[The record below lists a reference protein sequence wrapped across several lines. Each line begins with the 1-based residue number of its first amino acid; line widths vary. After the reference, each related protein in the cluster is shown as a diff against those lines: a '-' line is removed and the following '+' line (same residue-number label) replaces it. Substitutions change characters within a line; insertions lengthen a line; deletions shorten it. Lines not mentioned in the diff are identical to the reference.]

1 MHLSSHVTV
10 KLQQRLIYSIY
21 TDAGH
26 AVRAPTPWARPAIL
40 FLWPPWDNI
49 LVLNLLLLCSNRSG
63 LNSHDVADVRKRK
76 KSIFSISAS
85 AESDFPECFEDR
97 TTLGVSLSRRWS
109 YLWTP
114 QSRQSHRS
122 FPQRRRRQVSDK
134 YGAQQFSCSAPYLQC
149 LFYVFVHS
157 LFWKSG
163 FQLLVQFLLPPA
175 VWIRAHLRPDV
186 HE

>member
-10 KLQQRLIYSIY
+10 KLQQRPIYSIY

-49 LVLNLLLLCSNRSG
+49 LLLNLLLLCSNRSG

-122 FPQRRRRQVSDK
+122 FPQRRRRQVSDIPMLSNTQHSSSPALLHI
-134 YGAQQFSCSAPYLQC
+134 YSVSPMFSSTRSSGNQVSNYLFSSCC
-149 LFYVFVHS
+149 L
-157 LFWKSG
+157 
-163 FQLLVQFLLPPA
+163 
-175 VWIRAHLRPDV
+175 D
-186 HE
+186 